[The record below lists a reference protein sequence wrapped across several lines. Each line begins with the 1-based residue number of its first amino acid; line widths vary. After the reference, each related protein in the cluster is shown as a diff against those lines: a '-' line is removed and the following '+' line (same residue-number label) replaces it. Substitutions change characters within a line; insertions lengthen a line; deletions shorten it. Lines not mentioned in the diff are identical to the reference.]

1 MNLKIS
7 LILLAFVCSVYAENS
22 QHKRPHRLKNSLMS
36 VVPDE
41 DLSIWESYPEKTD
54 SIKVQL
60 LDKISGKVFRDKLS
74 INQPIKFGTITI
86 ELKKA
91 FVNSPEDMDEVY
103 GYVEITEKGKLIFN
117 NWLFASSPSIN
128 LFMHPVYDVR
138 IEF

>member
-1 MNLKIS
+1 
-7 LILLAFVCSVYAENS
+7 
-22 QHKRPHRLKNSLMS
+22 MS

-103 GYVEITEKGKLIFN
+103 GYVEITEKGKVIFN